1 MIIRL
6 KSVFQMLTSLIEQFI
21 VSFIWLKLTTDVHDM
36 IIIFSRETENNL

>member
-21 VSFIWLKLTTDVHDM
+21 VSFIWLKLTTDV
-36 IIIFSRETENNL
+36 FT